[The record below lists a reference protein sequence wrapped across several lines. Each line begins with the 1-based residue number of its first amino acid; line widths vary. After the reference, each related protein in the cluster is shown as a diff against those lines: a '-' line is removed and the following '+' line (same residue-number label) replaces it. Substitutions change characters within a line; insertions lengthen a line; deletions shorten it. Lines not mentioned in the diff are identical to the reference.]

1 MTPEEYHHMEGY
13 VEVYKPDWVT
23 LLLMKVNH
31 LSLVLS
37 CHRSGKIRTQ
47 TIQGLIP
54 LESLYGCLEILE
66 ELEEYEHCSTVWNI
80 ILECYPLNVDKI
92 GERGYLR

>member
-13 VEVYKPDWVT
+13 VEVFGHDWET
-23 LLLMKVNH
+23 LLLMKVDH
-31 LSLVLS
+31 LSWVLS

-54 LESLYGCLEILE
+54 LESLYG
-66 ELEEYEHCSTVWNI
+66 
-80 ILECYPLNVDKI
+80 I
-92 GERGYLR
+92 GRAHV